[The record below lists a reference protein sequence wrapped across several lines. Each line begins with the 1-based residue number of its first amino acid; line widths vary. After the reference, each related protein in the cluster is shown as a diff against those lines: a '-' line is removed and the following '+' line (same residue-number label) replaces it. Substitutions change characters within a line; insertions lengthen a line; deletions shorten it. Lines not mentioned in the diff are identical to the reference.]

1 MTRTNANAE
10 QSAIKISN
18 FKIIVVSICL
28 YALAASSA
36 CGQIARELAQPLF
49 EASCIACH
57 DGSADN
63 GLNLNK
69 LKNDLTDPDQFRQ
82 WERIYDR
89 VKSGEMPPESETR
102 PDPEYLASAL
112 RSIRKSLITENKRAQ
127 SIDGRVILR
136 RLTRTEYEHTL
147 ADLLYIK
154 TDIGGIIPAENSS
167 SSFDTVFS
175 TQGFSPIH
183 VQGYL
188 KAADA
193 ALDAAIRLSPEPKSK
208 VRRFEF
214 LKSKTVQRH
223 FDDEKSKPEPHP
235 IAGKLDDAI
244 VMFNDA
250 SYVYKL
256 DHHVE
261 TSGWYKVRAQVYR
274 HQSRDPV
281 ILTLNAGDYNRG
293 FTKVLGWFDLDSDE
307 PITAEVEAY
316 LEKGQYLFP
325 GVEGLKVQPNG
336 KTIWNVGP
344 KKYKGAGIAVRW
356 VELEGPTDEQ
366 WPPYSTTNLL
376 KDVKLKKLKR
386 KRWDQRRSDFVKY
399 EPVVGESPREQLERI
414 IGWLAPRAFRRP
426 LLTGEGTPFV
436 ELGLKEIQA
445 GRSFEDAIRVSLRA
459 ALTSPNFL
467 FMTPEPGPL
476 DDFSLASRL
485 SYFLWKSIPDHEL
498 SLSAKRQRI
507 TREDELDKQ
516 IDRMLDD
523 EKSQRFISDF
533 CNQWLQLSEIDATV
547 PDKRLYPEFDELL
560 KHSMLDE
567 TEYFIAHLIEKDLSV
582 SNLIDSDFTF
592 VNRRLAEHYGI
603 PGIKGQTTRK
613 VRLRRSSPRGGLL
626 TQASILKVT
635 ANGTNTSPVL
645 RGNWVLTHLLGTP
658 PSPPPPTIGSIEPD
672 TRGTTTIREMLE
684 KHRSDP
690 SCSSCHRLIDP
701 PGFALECFDVIGGY
715 RKNFRN
721 KEHGEPVKE
730 KLFGRNVWEYKTGL
744 PVDASGE
751 LEDGQKFD
759 GIVEYKKLLKSKK
772 EQIARHLISQLV
784 VYATGA
790 EIQFADR
797 EEIDR
802 IFEQCRASDFGLRT
816 IIREIIKSK
825 LFLNK

>member
-1 MTRTNANAE
+1 MNTTLLKNRNA
-10 QSAIKISN
+10 AIWFCI
-18 FKIIVVSICL
+18 FVL
-28 YALAASSA
+28 FAASTTF
-36 CGQIARELAQPLF
+36 GQIVPESTQPLF

-82 WERIYDR
+82 WERIFDR
-89 VKSGEMPPESETR
+89 IESGEMPPDSQSR
-102 PDPEYLASAL
+102 PDPNHLSSAL
-112 RSIRKSLITENKRAQ
+112 RSMRKSLTAQNKRTQ
-127 SIDGRVILR
+127 SANGRVILR

-147 ADLLYIK
+147 GDLLYIK
-154 TDIGGIIPAENSS
+154 SDIGGIIPGENVSN
-167 SSFDTVFS
+167 SFDTVFS
-175 TQGFSPIH
+175 RQGFSPIH

-188 KAADA
+188 KAADV
-193 ALDAAIRLSPEPKSK
+193 ALDAAIRLSPDPGSK

-223 FDDEKSKPEPHP
+223 LDDEKSKPEPHP
-235 IAGKLDDAI
+235 LAGKLNDAI
-244 VMFNDA
+244 VMFDD
-250 SYVYKL
+250 SHYVYKL
-256 DHHVE
+256 DYHVE
-261 TSGWYKVRAQVYR
+261 TSGWYKIRAQVYR
-274 HQSRDPV
+274 HQSSDPV

-293 FTKVLGWFDLDSDE
+293 FTKVLGWFDLDSDK

-336 KTIWNVGP
+336 QTIWNVGP
-344 KKYKGAGIAVRW
+344 KKYKGAGIAV
-356 VELEGPTDEQ
+356 
-366 WPPYSTTNLL
+366 
-376 KDVKLKKLKR
+376 KKLKQ
-386 KRWDQRRSDFVKY
+386 KQWDQRRSDFIKY
-399 EPVVGESPREQLERI
+399 EPVVGDSPRKQLERI

-426 LLTGEGTPFV
+426 LLSGEGTPFV
-436 ELGLKEIQA
+436 ELGLKALKE

-498 SLSAKRQRI
+498 SLAAKRQRL

-516 IDRMLDD
+516 IDRMLKD
-523 EKSQRFISDF
+523 EKSWRFISDF
-533 CNQWLQLSEIDATV
+533 CNQWLQLSEIDATA

-567 TEYFIAHLIEKDLSV
+567 TEHFIAHLIEKDLSI

-603 PGIKGQTTRK
+603 RGVKGQTTRK
-613 VRLRRSSPRGGLL
+613 VRLTRSSPRGGLL
-626 TQASILKVT
+626 TQSSILKVT

-701 PGFALECFDVIGGY
+701 PGFALECFDV
-715 RKNFRN
+715 N
-721 KEHGEPVKE
+721 
-730 KLFGRNVWEYKTGL
+730 
-744 PVDASGE
+744 
-751 LEDGQKFD
+751 
-759 GIVEYKKLLKSKK
+759 
-772 EQIARHLISQLV
+772 
-784 VYATGA
+784 
-790 EIQFADR
+790 
-797 EEIDR
+797 
-802 IFEQCRASDFGLRT
+802 RASR
-816 IIREIIKSK
+816 RRQR
-825 LFLNK
+825 

>member
-1 MTRTNANAE
+1 MYTLIPRQLNKAIYFCLFCFCCASTSFGQLAE
-10 QSAIKISN
+10 ST
-18 FKIIVVSICL
+18 
-28 YALAASSA
+28 
-36 CGQIARELAQPLF
+36 QPLF
-49 EASCIACH
+49 SASCVDCH
-57 DGSADN
+57 NGSADN
-63 GLNLNK
+63 GLNLNE
-69 LKNDLTDPDQFRQ
+69 LNDDLTDPDQFRQ

-89 VKSGEMPPESETR
+89 VESGEMPPESEDR
-102 PDPEYLASAL
+102 PDARQLASAL
-112 RSIRKSLITENKRAQ
+112 RSIRQSLTAENKRAQ
-127 SIDGRVILR
+127 AVNGRVILR

-147 ADLLYIK
+147 GDLLYINS
-154 TDIGGIIPAENSS
+154 DIGGIIPAENSS
-167 SSFDTVFS
+167 NSFDTVFS

-183 VQGYL
+183 IEGYL
-188 KAADA
+188 KAADV

-208 VRRFEF
+208 VLRFEF
-214 LKSKTVQRH
+214 LDSKTVKRH
-223 FDDEKSKPEPHP
+223 FDDENAKPEPRP
-235 IAGKLDDAI
+235 IAAKLDDAI
-244 VMFNDA
+244 VMFNNA
-250 SYVYKL
+250 SYIYKL

-261 TSGWYKVRAQVYR
+261 TSGWYKIRAQVYR
-274 HQSRDPV
+274 HQSSSPV

-293 FTKVLGWFDLDSDE
+293 FTKVLGWYDLDTDK
-307 PITAEVEAY
+307 PITAVVEAY

-325 GVEGLKVQPNG
+325 GVEGLKVQPDG
-336 KTIWNVGP
+336 QTVWNVGP
-344 KKYKGAGIAVRW
+344 EKYKGAGIAVRW

-376 KDVKLKKLKR
+376 KDIKLKKLK
-386 KRWDQRRSDFVKY
+386 KKQWDQRRNDFVKY
-399 EPVVGESPREQLERI
+399 KPVIGESPRKQLERI

-426 LLTGEGTPFV
+426 LLSGEGTPLV
-436 ELGLKEIQA
+436 ELGLEALKD

-459 ALTSPNFL
+459 ALTSPSFL

-498 SLSAKRQRI
+498 SISAKRKRL

-516 IDRMLDD
+516 IERMLND
-523 EKSQRFISDF
+523 EKCQRFISDF
-533 CNQWLQLSEIDATV
+533 CRQWLQLSEIDATV

-567 TEYFIAHLIEKDLSV
+567 TEHFIAHLIEKDLSV

-603 PGIKGQTTRK
+603 KGIKGQTTRR

-684 KHRSDP
+684 KHRDDA
-690 SCSSCHRLIDP
+690 SCASCHRLIDP

-721 KEHGEPVKE
+721 KEHGEPAKK
-730 KLFGRNVWEYKTGL
+730 KLFGRNVWEYKIGL
-744 PVDASGE
+744 PVDATGE
-751 LEDGQKFD
+751 LEDGRKFD
-759 GIVEYKKLLKSKK
+759 GIVQYKKLLKSKK

-784 VYATGA
+784 IYSTGA

-797 EEIDR
+797 EEIDK
-802 IFEQCRASDFGLRT
+802 IFEQCKASDFGFRT
-816 IIREIIKSK
+816 IIRQVIKSK

>member
-1 MTRTNANAE
+1 MNTSIPGQLYKAFLFCVFSFCVASTAFGQFPE
-10 QSAIKISN
+10 SPQLL
-18 FKIIVVSICL
+18 FK
-28 YALAASSA
+28 
-36 CGQIARELAQPLF
+36 
-49 EASCIACH
+49 ASCIDCH

-63 GLNLNK
+63 ALNLNK
-69 LKNDLTDPDQFRQ
+69 LKSDLTDPQQFRQ
-82 WERIYDR
+82 WQRIYDR
-89 VKSGEMPPESETR
+89 VKSGEMPPETEAR
-102 PDPEYLASAL
+102 PDSRQLAVAL
-112 RSIRKSLITENKRAQ
+112 GSIRKSLIAENKRAQ
-127 SIDGRVILR
+127 AADGRVVLR

-147 ADLLYIK
+147 TDLLYIK
-154 TDIGGIIPAENSS
+154 SDIGGIIPAENSS
-167 SSFDTVFS
+167 NSFDTVFS

-183 VQGYL
+183 VEGYL
-188 KAADA
+188 KAADV
-193 ALDAAIRLSPEPKSK
+193 ALDRAIRLFPEPKSK

-214 LKSKTVQRH
+214 LDNKNVKRH
-223 FDDEKSKPEPHP
+223 FADENTKPEPRP

-244 VMFNDA
+244 VMFTDA

-256 DHHVE
+256 DYHVE
-261 TSGWYKVRAQVYR
+261 TSGWYKIRAQVYR
-274 HQSRDPV
+274 HQSSDPV

-293 FTKVLGWFDLDSDE
+293 FTKVLGWYDLDSDK
-307 PITAEVEAY
+307 PITAEVEAF

-325 GVEGLKVQPNG
+325 GVEGLKVQPDG

-344 KKYKGAGIAVRW
+344 EKYKGAGIAVRW
-356 VELEGPTDEQ
+356 IELEGPTDEQ

-386 KRWDQRRSDFVKY
+386 KKWDQRRSDFVKF
-399 EPVVGESPREQLERI
+399 EPVVGESPRKQLERI
-414 IGWLAPRAFRRP
+414 IGWFTPRAFRRP
-426 LLTGEGTPFV
+426 LLSGEGTPFV
-436 ELGLKEIQA
+436 ELGLAALKE
-445 GRSFEDAIRVSLRA
+445 GRSFEDAIRISLRA
-459 ALTSPNFL
+459 ALASPNFL
-467 FMTPEPGPL
+467 FMTSEPGPL

-498 SLSAKRQRI
+498 FLMAKRNRL
-507 TREDELDKQ
+507 TGGDVLDEQ
-516 IDRMLDD
+516 IERMLND

-533 CNQWLQLSEIDATV
+533 CKQWLQLSEIDATV
-547 PDKRLYPEFDELL
+547 PDQRLYPEFDELL

-567 TEYFIAHLIEKDLSV
+567 TEHFIAYLIEKDLSV
-582 SNLIDSDFTF
+582 SNLIDSEFAF

-603 PGIKGQTTRK
+603 SGVKGQTTRK
-613 VRLRRSSPRGGLL
+613 VRLPRSSPRGGLL
-626 TQASILKVT
+626 THASILKVT

-658 PSPPPPTIGSIEPD
+658 PSPPPPTIGAIEPD

-684 KHRSDP
+684 QHRNDA
-690 SCSSCHRLIDP
+690 SCNSCHRLIDP

-721 KEHGEPVKE
+721 KEHGDPVKK
-730 KLFGRNVWEYKTGL
+730 KLFGRNVWEYKIGL

-751 LEDGQKFD
+751 LEDGRKFD

-784 VYATGA
+784 VYSTGA

-797 EEIDR
+797 EEVDK
-802 IFEQCRASDFGLRT
+802 IFERCRASDFGLRT
-816 IIREIIKSK
+816 IIFEIIKSK